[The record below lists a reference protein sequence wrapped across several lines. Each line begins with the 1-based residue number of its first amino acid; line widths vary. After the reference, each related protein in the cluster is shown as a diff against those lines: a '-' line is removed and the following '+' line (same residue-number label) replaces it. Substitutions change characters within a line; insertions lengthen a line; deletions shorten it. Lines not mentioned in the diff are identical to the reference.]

1 MKLQQDRREPQYRG
15 NPQYRGLFDLTGRVA
30 LVTGGVGILG
40 REFCRVLAE
49 FGANVVVCDLNG
61 EAAARYAE
69 ELSDTTGRRC
79 EGHTC
84 DVADE
89 AAVIDVVDRVV
100 SSYGGIDIL
109 HNNAASKSDDLEAFF
124 APSEEYSLAE
134 WQHIMRVNLDGLFLV
149 SRTVGR
155 QMISQG
161 RGGSIIHTGS
171 IYGHL
176 GADARIYEGAE
187 YLGLQINTPAVYAA
201 SKAGVAGLARYLATQ
216 WAVHGIRVNTLVP
229 GGVESGQNDEFVKR
243 YSERIPLR
251 RMARHEDMVGPLIYL
266 ASDASRYVTGQ
277 ELFIDGGLS
286 AW

>member
-1 MKLQQDRREPQYRG
+1 MT
-15 NPQYRGLFDLTGRVA
+15 PQYRGLFDLTDRVA
-30 LVTGGVGILG
+30 LVTGGTGILG
-40 REFCRVLAE
+40 REFCRALAE
-49 FGANVVVCDLNG
+49 FGAHVVVCDLDG
-61 EAAARYAE
+61 DAAARHAE
-69 ELSDTTGRRC
+69 ALSDATGRRC
-79 EGHTC
+79 QGLAC

-89 AAVIDVVDRVV
+89 AAVIAMVDRVV
-100 SSYGGIDIL
+100 GDYGGIDIL
-109 HNNAASKSDDLEAFF
+109 HNNAASKSRDLEAFF
-124 APSEEYSLAE
+124 APSEDYSLAE
-134 WQHIMRVNLDGLFLV
+134 WQSVMSVNLDGLFLV

-155 QMISQG
+155 QMIHQG

-187 YLGLQINTPAVYAA
+187 YLGLPINTPAVYAA

-229 GGVESGQNDEFVKR
+229 GGVESGQNAEFVKR
-243 YSERIPLR
+243 YAERIPLR